1 MRTVIRILTGGFAT
15 LAIGGAIAA
24 ASVAVAA
31 PTVPPPTAPTQTP
44 AGEGTDPLVSADTA
58 ANPFMYVPK

>member
-1 MRTVIRILTGGFAT
+1 MRTVYRILTGGLAA

-31 PTVPPPTAPTQTP
+31 PTIPRPTAPTQTP
-44 AGEGTDPLVSADTA
+44 AGEGTDPLAPADTA
-58 ANPFMYVPK
+58 ANPFMFVPK